1 MYMITS
7 ATSEKN
13 IGEVK
18 TPAPS
23 RAAGKTTPA
32 ANATATVMGVQ
43 KAQISEL
50 LSSLSL
56 AQGKLPESLS
66 AKQNTLIRYLS
77 ALDGGHAAE
86 LGKNTNPT
94 AKQVGSLVSRLIGKF
109 PDLNRQISD
118 TLSRQGLSGKSGDAL
133 SAEISQN
140 LANLPKIIQEGAPA
154 GRALVEF
161 FAQSAI
167 ARLDPKKLN
176 QTLVKQM
183 NNSGL
188 STVADTTPR
197 QQREIAKVLDSTV
210 AFIYRNQNR
219 PAGTSVSATASG
231 TAERSSA
238 GGDFTDP
245 TYRNPV
251 QNRQTSTPQLSAG
264 EQSALM
270 DKVRNLLSGA
280 AQTAISARLIEAP
293 GQGAAGEDADVSE
306 ESLNKAEQMLRQFVK
321 EHPGSSD
328 RQPSDL
334 SDALKQA
341 AASRTGTT
349 TLVDLASGKKTEQ
362 TAVDTGATRKTSGQT
377 QETPGEQQTRITQE
391 IARNFS
397 IIHKSFNLDTIEKAV
412 AAIRDLQKQQT
423 LKAENQTV
431 TEQSAD
437 ETANPDDLKTVGKM
451 MKSMLSSNNQ
461 ETAKPSAESQQTVAA
476 KTAVDPQNVP
486 AKTAETES
494 PQAAAK
500 TTVDLQNA
508 AAKTAAAETT
518 TAAAKTTVDSQNAP
532 AKTVAAETQQ
542 AAAKTTVNSQNAPAK
557 TVATETQQAAA
568 KTTVDPQNAPAKTVA
583 AETTTAAAK
592 TTVDPQNAPAK
603 TAAAETTTA
612 AAKTT
617 VDPQNAPAKTAAA
630 ETQQAAAKT
639 TVDPQNATAKTAAAE
654 TTTAAAKT
662 TVDPQNAPAKTVAA
676 ETTTAAA
683 KTAVDS
689 QNALAKTA
697 AAETPAS
704 VAKTT
709 VDSQNAA
716 EKTAAAETPQAAAK
730 TTVDSQNASAKTAAA
745 ETTTAAAK
753 TTVDPQNAPA
763 KTVAAETTT
772 ATAKTTVDPQN
783 APAKTVAP
791 ETQQAAAKTTVDPQ
805 NAVAKTTAAETPQ
818 AAAKTT
824 VDPQNATAKT
834 AATETTASAAKTTV
848 DSQNTAAKT
857 ASAVPQVKN
866 NADPQKAGI
875 REQAA
880 TEPKQTRS
888 TAEMI
893 YQQNKQ
899 SVTRTDETIRSKPEQ
914 PSAATARTTDS
925 RAETPTGAEVEKR
938 GLFRKIAGLFTR
950 SESAAAARPA
960 DSPQQRPAVQLE
972 TPVTAKPVETGTA
985 SPVKTQI
992 TATGLNQIMQDFAD
1006 PSIPDN
1012 MKRNARNIEQMF
1024 NASLADTPSLL
1035 QWLNYMDN
1043 PLSGNSSMSK
1053 GLRAWASMLV
1063 AVRLK
1068 QFGINVEEEL
1078 RSPRGKMLKLLQD
1091 GADVGDSEQWPQKML
1106 DNLTRHLDTLH
1117 NSAQQTR
1124 NEGNVWPFYL
1134 PLPTPKENRRE
1145 NCMLLKRSKSE
1156 EGQDHGLDLNFY
1168 FEIAPFGSI
1177 GIKVNYNSPDL
1188 KLRATAESYDGYSRL
1203 RETLHLLQ
1211 KRFSELGLNSSDF
1224 ECRRGS
1230 VKHPS
1235 DYTDQELQF
1244 MQDDEF
1250 DGWRV

>member
-210 AFIYRNQNR
+210 SFIYRNQNR

-293 GQGAAGEDADVSE
+293 GPGAAGEDADVSE

-508 AAKTAAAETT
+508 TAKTAAAETT
-518 TAAAKTTVDSQNAP
+518 ASAAKTTVDSQNAA
-532 AKTVAAETQQ
+532 AKTAAAET
-542 AAAKTTVNSQNAPAK
+542 
-557 TVATETQQAAA
+557 
-568 KTTVDPQNAPAKTVA
+568 PQ
-583 AETTTAAAK
+583 AAAK

-603 TAAAETTTA
+603 TAA
-612 AAKTT
+612 
-617 VDPQNAPAKTAAA
+617 
-630 ETQQAAAKT
+630 
-639 TVDPQNATAKTAAAE
+639 
-654 TTTAAAKT
+654 
-662 TVDPQNAPAKTVAA
+662 
-676 ETTTAAA
+676 
-683 KTAVDS
+683 
-689 QNALAKTA
+689 
-697 AAETPAS
+697 
-704 VAKTT
+704 
-709 VDSQNAA
+709 
-716 EKTAAAETPQAAAK
+716 
-730 TTVDSQNASAKTAAA
+730 
-745 ETTTAAAK
+745 
-753 TTVDPQNAPA
+753 
-763 KTVAAETTT
+763 
-772 ATAKTTVDPQN
+772 
-783 APAKTVAP
+783 
-791 ETQQAAAKTTVDPQ
+791 
-805 NAVAKTTAAETPQ
+805 
-818 AAAKTT
+818 
-824 VDPQNATAKT
+824 
-834 AATETTASAAKTTV
+834 TETTASAAKNTV

-914 PSAATARTTDS
+914 PSAATARTADA

-960 DSPQQRPAVQLE
+960 DSPQQRPAVQIE
-972 TPVTAKPVETGTA
+972 TPVTAKPVETGTT

-1024 NASLADTPSLL
+1024 SASLADTPSLL
-1035 QWLNYMDN
+1035 QWLNYIDN

>member
-7 ATSEKN
+7 ATSDKN

-293 GQGAAGEDADVSE
+293 VQGAAGEDADVSE

-508 AAKTAAAETT
+508 
-518 TAAAKTTVDSQNAP
+518 
-532 AKTVAAETQQ
+532 
-542 AAAKTTVNSQNAPAK
+542 
-557 TVATETQQAAA
+557 
-568 KTTVDPQNAPAKTVA
+568 
-583 AETTTAAAK
+583 
-592 TTVDPQNAPAK
+592 PAK

-617 VDPQNAPAKTAAA
+617 VDPQNAPAKTTAA
-630 ETQQAAAKT
+630 ETPQATAKT
-639 TVDPQNATAKTAAAE
+639 TVDSQNVAAKTTAAE

-662 TVDPQNAPAKTVAA
+662 TVDPQNAPAKT
-676 ETTTAAA
+676 
-683 KTAVDS
+683 
-689 QNALAKTA
+689 
-697 AAETPAS
+697 
-704 VAKTT
+704 
-709 VDSQNAA
+709 
-716 EKTAAAETPQAAAK
+716 
-730 TTVDSQNASAKTAAA
+730 
-745 ETTTAAAK
+745 
-753 TTVDPQNAPA
+753 
-763 KTVAAETTT
+763 
-772 ATAKTTVDPQN
+772 
-783 APAKTVAP
+783 
-791 ETQQAAAKTTVDPQ
+791 
-805 NAVAKTTAAETPQ
+805 
-818 AAAKTT
+818 
-824 VDPQNATAKT
+824 
-834 AATETTASAAKTTV
+834 AATETTASTAKNTV

-914 PSAATARTTDS
+914 PSAATARTADA

-960 DSPQQRPAVQLE
+960 DSPQQRPAVQIE
-972 TPVTAKPVETGTA
+972 TPVTAKPVETGTV

-992 TATGLNQIMQDFAD
+992 TDTGLNQIMQDFAD

>member
-23 RAAGKTTPA
+23 RAAGKTTSA

-293 GQGAAGEDADVSE
+293 GPGAAGEDADVSE

-508 AAKTAAAETT
+508 T
-518 TAAAKTTVDSQNAP
+518 
-532 AKTVAAETQQ
+532 
-542 AAAKTTVNSQNAPAK
+542 
-557 TVATETQQAAA
+557 
-568 KTTVDPQNAPAKTVA
+568 
-583 AETTTAAAK
+583 
-592 TTVDPQNAPAK
+592 AK

-617 VDPQNAPAKTAAA
+617 VDPQNAP
-630 ETQQAAAKT
+630 
-639 TVDPQNATAKTAAAE
+639 AKTAAAE

-709 VDSQNAA
+709 VDSQNA
-716 EKTAAAETPQAAAK
+716 
-730 TTVDSQNASAKTAAA
+730 S
-745 ETTTAAAK
+745 
-753 TTVDPQNAPA
+753 A

-772 ATAKTTVDPQN
+772 A
-783 APAKTVAP
+783 
-791 ETQQAAAKTTVDPQ
+791 
-805 NAVAKTTAAETPQ
+805 VAKT
-818 AAAKTT
+818 
-824 VDPQNATAKT
+824 
-834 AATETTASAAKTTV
+834 
-848 DSQNTAAKT
+848 QNTAAKT

-914 PSAATARTTDS
+914 PSAATARTADA

-960 DSPQQRPAVQLE
+960 DSPQQRPAVQIE

>member
-210 AFIYRNQNR
+210 SFIYRNQNR

-293 GQGAAGEDADVSE
+293 GPGAAGEDADVSE

-518 TAAAKTTVDSQNAP
+518 TAAAKTTVDPQNAP
-532 AKTVAAETQQ
+532 AKTVAA
-542 AAAKTTVNSQNAPAK
+542 
-557 TVATETQQAAA
+557 ETQQAAA

-583 AETTTAAAK
+583 T
-592 TTVDPQNAPAK
+592 
-603 TAAAETTTA
+603 
-612 AAKTT
+612 
-617 VDPQNAPAKTAAA
+617 
-630 ETQQAAAKT
+630 
-639 TVDPQNATAKTAAAE
+639 
-654 TTTAAAKT
+654 
-662 TVDPQNAPAKTVAA
+662 
-676 ETTTAAA
+676 
-683 KTAVDS
+683 
-689 QNALAKTA
+689 
-697 AAETPAS
+697 ETP
-704 VAKTT
+704 
-709 VDSQNAA
+709 
-716 EKTAAAETPQAAAK
+716 
-730 TTVDSQNASAKTAAA
+730 
-745 ETTTAAAK
+745 
-753 TTVDPQNAPA
+753 
-763 KTVAAETTT
+763 
-772 ATAKTTVDPQN
+772 
-783 APAKTVAP
+783 
-791 ETQQAAAKTTVDPQ
+791 QAAAKTTVDPQ

-834 AATETTASAAKTTV
+834 AATETTASAAKNTV

-914 PSAATARTTDS
+914 PSAATARTADA

-960 DSPQQRPAVQLE
+960 DSPQQRPAVQIE

>member
-1 MYMITS
+1 MITS

-66 AKQNTLIRYLS
+66 AKQNTLLRYLS

-118 TLSRQGLSGKSGDAL
+118 TLSRLGLSGKSGDAL

-293 GQGAAGEDADVSE
+293 GPGAAGEDADVSE

-476 KTAVDPQNVP
+476 KTAVAPQNVP

-500 TTVDLQNA
+500 TTVD
-508 AAKTAAAETT
+508 
-518 TAAAKTTVDSQNAP
+518 
-532 AKTVAAETQQ
+532 
-542 AAAKTTVNSQNAPAK
+542 
-557 TVATETQQAAA
+557 
-568 KTTVDPQNAPAKTVA
+568 PQNAPAKTV
-583 AETTTAAAK
+583 
-592 TTVDPQNAPAK
+592 
-603 TAAAETTTA
+603 
-612 AAKTT
+612 
-617 VDPQNAPAKTAAA
+617 
-630 ETQQAAAKT
+630 
-639 TVDPQNATAKTAAAE
+639 AAE

-709 VDSQNAA
+709 VDSQNA
-716 EKTAAAETPQAAAK
+716 
-730 TTVDSQNASAKTAAA
+730 SAKTAAA
-745 ETTTAAAK
+745 ETPASVAKTTVDPQNAPAKTVATETQQAAAK

-763 KTVAAETTT
+763 KTVAAETQQ
-772 ATAKTTVDPQN
+772 AAAKTTVDPQN
-783 APAKTVAP
+783 APAKTV
-791 ETQQAAAKTTVDPQ
+791 
-805 NAVAKTTAAETPQ
+805 AAETPQ

-834 AATETTASAAKTTV
+834 VATETTASAAKNTV

-866 NADPQKAGI
+866 NDDPQKAGI

-914 PSAATARTTDS
+914 PSAATARTADA

-960 DSPQQRPAVQLE
+960 NSQQQRPAVQLE

-1024 NASLADTPSLL
+1024 SASLADTPSLL
-1035 QWLNYMDN
+1035 QWLNYIDN

-1156 EGQDHGLDLNFY
+1156 DGQDHGLDLNFY

>member
-1 MYMITS
+1 MITS

-293 GQGAAGEDADVSE
+293 GPGAAGEDADVSE

-476 KTAVDPQNVP
+476 KTAVDPQNATDKTAAAETPQAEAKTTVDSQNATVKTAAAETPQAAAKTTVVP
-486 AKTAETES
+486 QNATAKTAAAET

-500 TTVDLQNA
+500 TTVDPQNAPAKTAAAETPQATAKTTVDSQNAHAKTVAPETQQAAAKTTVDSQNAATKTAAAGTPQAAAKTTVDPQNAPAKTVAPETTTA
-508 AAKTAAAETT
+508 AAKTAVDSQNALAKTAATETPQAAAKTTVDSQNVAAKTTAAETTTAAAKTTVDPQNAVAKTTAAETT

-532 AKTVAAETQQ
+532 AKTVA
-542 AAAKTTVNSQNAPAK
+542 
-557 TVATETQQAAA
+557 TETQQAAA
-568 KTTVDPQNAPAKTVA
+568 KTA
-583 AETTTAAAK
+583 
-592 TTVDPQNAPAK
+592 
-603 TAAAETTTA
+603 
-612 AAKTT
+612 
-617 VDPQNAPAKTAAA
+617 
-630 ETQQAAAKT
+630 
-639 TVDPQNATAKTAAAE
+639 
-654 TTTAAAKT
+654 
-662 TVDPQNAPAKTVAA
+662 
-676 ETTTAAA
+676 
-683 KTAVDS
+683 
-689 QNALAKTA
+689 
-697 AAETPAS
+697 
-704 VAKTT
+704 
-709 VDSQNAA
+709 
-716 EKTAAAETPQAAAK
+716 
-730 TTVDSQNASAKTAAA
+730 
-745 ETTTAAAK
+745 
-753 TTVDPQNAPA
+753 
-763 KTVAAETTT
+763 
-772 ATAKTTVDPQN
+772 
-783 APAKTVAP
+783 
-791 ETQQAAAKTTVDPQ
+791 
-805 NAVAKTTAAETPQ
+805 
-818 AAAKTT
+818 
-824 VDPQNATAKT
+824 
-834 AATETTASAAKTTV
+834 V

-875 REQAA
+875 REPVA

-914 PSAATARTTDS
+914 PSAATARTADA

-960 DSPQQRPAVQLE
+960 DSPQQRPAVQIE
-972 TPVTAKPVETGTA
+972 TPVTAKQVETGTA

>member
-293 GQGAAGEDADVSE
+293 GPGAAGEDADVSE

-431 TEQSAD
+431 TEQSTA

-461 ETAKPSAESQQTVAA
+461 EIAKPSAESQQTVAA

-518 TAAAKTTVDSQNAP
+518 TAAAKTTVD
-532 AKTVAAETQQ
+532 
-542 AAAKTTVNSQNAPAK
+542 
-557 TVATETQQAAA
+557 
-568 KTTVDPQNAPAKTVA
+568 
-583 AETTTAAAK
+583 
-592 TTVDPQNAPAK
+592 PQNAPAK

-630 ETQQAAAKT
+630 ETQ
-639 TVDPQNATAKTAAAE
+639 
-654 TTTAAAKT
+654 
-662 TVDPQNAPAKTVAA
+662 
-676 ETTTAAA
+676 
-683 KTAVDS
+683 
-689 QNALAKTA
+689 
-697 AAETPAS
+697 
-704 VAKTT
+704 
-709 VDSQNAA
+709 
-716 EKTAAAETPQAAAK
+716 
-730 TTVDSQNASAKTAAA
+730 
-745 ETTTAAAK
+745 
-753 TTVDPQNAPA
+753 
-763 KTVAAETTT
+763 
-772 ATAKTTVDPQN
+772 
-783 APAKTVAP
+783 
-791 ETQQAAAKTTVDPQ
+791 
-805 NAVAKTTAAETPQ
+805 Q

>member
-23 RAAGKTTPA
+23 RAAGKTTSA

-210 AFIYRNQNR
+210 SFIYRNQNR

-293 GQGAAGEDADVSE
+293 GPGAAGEDADVSE

-461 ETAKPSAESQQTVAA
+461 VTAKLSAESQQTVAA

-508 AAKTAAAETT
+508 
-518 TAAAKTTVDSQNAP
+518 
-532 AKTVAAETQQ
+532 
-542 AAAKTTVNSQNAPAK
+542 
-557 TVATETQQAAA
+557 
-568 KTTVDPQNAPAKTVA
+568 
-583 AETTTAAAK
+583 
-592 TTVDPQNAPAK
+592 
-603 TAAAETTTA
+603 
-612 AAKTT
+612 
-617 VDPQNAPAKTAAA
+617 
-630 ETQQAAAKT
+630 
-639 TVDPQNATAKTAAAE
+639 TAKTAAAE
-654 TTTAAAKT
+654 TTTAA
-662 TVDPQNAPAKTVAA
+662 
-676 ETTTAAA
+676 
-683 KTAVDS
+683 
-689 QNALAKTA
+689 
-697 AAETPAS
+697 
-704 VAKTT
+704 
-709 VDSQNAA
+709 
-716 EKTAAAETPQAAAK
+716 
-730 TTVDSQNASAKTAAA
+730 
-745 ETTTAAAK
+745 
-753 TTVDPQNAPA
+753 
-763 KTVAAETTT
+763 
-772 ATAKTTVDPQN
+772 AKTTVDPQN

-791 ETQQAAAKTTVDPQ
+791 ETQQAAAKTTVDP
-805 NAVAKTTAAETPQ
+805 
-818 AAAKTT
+818 
-824 VDPQNATAKT
+824 
-834 AATETTASAAKTTV
+834 
-848 DSQNTAAKT
+848 QNTAAKT

-914 PSAATARTTDS
+914 PSAATARTADA

>member
-210 AFIYRNQNR
+210 SFIYRNQNR

-293 GQGAAGEDADVSE
+293 GPGAAGEDADVSE

-508 AAKTAAAETT
+508 TAKTAAAETTTAAAKTTVDSQNAAAKTAAAETTTAAAKTAVDPQNVPAKTAAAETT

-532 AKTVAAETQQ
+532 AKTVAAET
-542 AAAKTTVNSQNAPAK
+542 TS
-557 TVATETQQAAA
+557 ATA
-568 KTTVDPQNAPAKTVA
+568 KTTVDSQSAPAKTAA

-617 VDPQNAPAKTAAA
+617 VDPQNAPAKT
-630 ETQQAAAKT
+630 
-639 TVDPQNATAKTAAAE
+639 
-654 TTTAAAKT
+654 
-662 TVDPQNAPAKTVAA
+662 
-676 ETTTAAA
+676 
-683 KTAVDS
+683 
-689 QNALAKTA
+689 
-697 AAETPAS
+697 
-704 VAKTT
+704 
-709 VDSQNAA
+709 
-716 EKTAAAETPQAAAK
+716 
-730 TTVDSQNASAKTAAA
+730 
-745 ETTTAAAK
+745 
-753 TTVDPQNAPA
+753 
-763 KTVAAETTT
+763 
-772 ATAKTTVDPQN
+772 
-783 APAKTVAP
+783 VAP
-791 ETQQAAAKTTVDPQ
+791 ETQQAAAKTTVDSQ
-805 NAVAKTTAAETPQ
+805 NAAAKTTAAETPQ

-914 PSAATARTTDS
+914 PSAATARTADA

>member
-293 GQGAAGEDADVSE
+293 GPGAAGEDADVSE

-476 KTAVDPQNVP
+476 KTAVAPQNVP

-500 TTVDLQNA
+500 TTVD
-508 AAKTAAAETT
+508 
-518 TAAAKTTVDSQNAP
+518 
-532 AKTVAAETQQ
+532 
-542 AAAKTTVNSQNAPAK
+542 
-557 TVATETQQAAA
+557 
-568 KTTVDPQNAPAKTVA
+568 PQNAPAKTAA

-617 VDPQNAPAKTAAA
+617 VDPQNAPAKTVAA

-639 TVDPQNATAKTAAAE
+639 TVDPQNATAKT
-654 TTTAAAKT
+654 
-662 TVDPQNAPAKTVAA
+662 V
-676 ETTTAAA
+676 
-683 KTAVDS
+683 
-689 QNALAKTA
+689 
-697 AAETPAS
+697 
-704 VAKTT
+704 
-709 VDSQNAA
+709 
-716 EKTAAAETPQAAAK
+716 
-730 TTVDSQNASAKTAAA
+730 
-745 ETTTAAAK
+745 
-753 TTVDPQNAPA
+753 
-763 KTVAAETTT
+763 
-772 ATAKTTVDPQN
+772 
-783 APAKTVAP
+783 
-791 ETQQAAAKTTVDPQ
+791 
-805 NAVAKTTAAETPQ
+805 
-818 AAAKTT
+818 
-824 VDPQNATAKT
+824 
-834 AATETTASAAKTTV
+834 ATETTASAAKNTV

-914 PSAATARTTDS
+914 PSAATARTADA

>member
-210 AFIYRNQNR
+210 SFIYRNQNR

-293 GQGAAGEDADVSE
+293 GPGAAGEDADVSE

-476 KTAVDPQNVP
+476 KTAVDPQNAT
-486 AKTAETES
+486 AKTA
-494 PQAAAK
+494 
-500 TTVDLQNA
+500 
-508 AAKTAAAETT
+508 
-518 TAAAKTTVDSQNAP
+518 
-532 AKTVAAETQQ
+532 AAETQQ
-542 AAAKTTVNSQNAPAK
+542 AAAKTTVDPQNAPAK
-557 TVATETQQAAA
+557 TAAAETPQAAA

-603 TAAAETTTA
+603 TVAAETTTAAAKTTVDSQNALAKTAATETPQAAAKTTVDPQNVAAKTTAAENPQA

-617 VDPQNAPAKTAAA
+617 VDPQNAPAKTAA
-630 ETQQAAAKT
+630 
-639 TVDPQNATAKTAAAE
+639 
-654 TTTAAAKT
+654 
-662 TVDPQNAPAKTVAA
+662 
-676 ETTTAAA
+676 
-683 KTAVDS
+683 
-689 QNALAKTA
+689 
-697 AAETPAS
+697 
-704 VAKTT
+704 
-709 VDSQNAA
+709 
-716 EKTAAAETPQAAAK
+716 
-730 TTVDSQNASAKTAAA
+730 
-745 ETTTAAAK
+745 
-753 TTVDPQNAPA
+753 
-763 KTVAAETTT
+763 
-772 ATAKTTVDPQN
+772 
-783 APAKTVAP
+783 
-791 ETQQAAAKTTVDPQ
+791 
-805 NAVAKTTAAETPQ
+805 
-818 AAAKTT
+818 
-824 VDPQNATAKT
+824 
-834 AATETTASAAKTTV
+834 TETTASAAKNTV

-914 PSAATARTTDS
+914 PSAATARTADA

-960 DSPQQRPAVQLE
+960 DSPQQRPAVQIE
-972 TPVTAKPVETGTA
+972 TPVTAKPVETGTV

-992 TATGLNQIMQDFAD
+992 TDTGLNQIMQDFAD

>member
-1 MYMITS
+1 MITS

-210 AFIYRNQNR
+210 SFIYRNQNR

-293 GQGAAGEDADVSE
+293 GPGAAGEDADVSE

-508 AAKTAAAETT
+508 
-518 TAAAKTTVDSQNAP
+518 
-532 AKTVAAETQQ
+532 
-542 AAAKTTVNSQNAPAK
+542 
-557 TVATETQQAAA
+557 
-568 KTTVDPQNAPAKTVA
+568 
-583 AETTTAAAK
+583 
-592 TTVDPQNAPAK
+592 
-603 TAAAETTTA
+603 
-612 AAKTT
+612 
-617 VDPQNAPAKTAAA
+617 
-630 ETQQAAAKT
+630 
-639 TVDPQNATAKTAAAE
+639 TAKTAAAE
-654 TTTAAAKT
+654 TTTAA
-662 TVDPQNAPAKTVAA
+662 
-676 ETTTAAA
+676 
-683 KTAVDS
+683 
-689 QNALAKTA
+689 
-697 AAETPAS
+697 
-704 VAKTT
+704 
-709 VDSQNAA
+709 
-716 EKTAAAETPQAAAK
+716 
-730 TTVDSQNASAKTAAA
+730 
-745 ETTTAAAK
+745 
-753 TTVDPQNAPA
+753 
-763 KTVAAETTT
+763 
-772 ATAKTTVDPQN
+772 AKTTVDPQN

-805 NAVAKTTAAETPQ
+805 NAPAKTTAAETPQ
-818 AAAKTT
+818 AVAKTTVDPQNAPAKTVAAETQQVAAKTT

-834 AATETTASAAKTTV
+834 AATETTASAAKNTV

-914 PSAATARTTDS
+914 PSAATARTADA

>member
-210 AFIYRNQNR
+210 SFIYRNQNR

-293 GQGAAGEDADVSE
+293 GPGAAGEDADVSE

-461 ETAKPSAESQQTVAA
+461 ETAKPSAESQQTVAT

-486 AKTAETES
+486 AKTAETETPQAAAKPAVDS
-494 PQAAAK
+494 QNTAAKTAAAETPQAAAK
-500 TTVDLQNA
+500 TTVDSQSAPAKTAAAETTTAAAKTTVDSQNA
-508 AAKTAAAETT
+508 AAKTAAAETTTAAAKTAVDPQNVPAKTAAAETT

-542 AAAKTTVNSQNAPAK
+542 AAAKTTV
-557 TVATETQQAAA
+557 
-568 KTTVDPQNAPAKTVA
+568 DPQNAPAKTVA
-583 AETTTAAAK
+583 AET
-592 TTVDPQNAPAK
+592 PQA
-603 TAAAETTTA
+603 
-612 AAKTT
+612 
-617 VDPQNAPAKTAAA
+617 
-630 ETQQAAAKT
+630 
-639 TVDPQNATAKTAAAE
+639 
-654 TTTAAAKT
+654 
-662 TVDPQNAPAKTVAA
+662 
-676 ETTTAAA
+676 
-683 KTAVDS
+683 
-689 QNALAKTA
+689 
-697 AAETPAS
+697 

-709 VDSQNAA
+709 V
-716 EKTAAAETPQAAAK
+716 
-730 TTVDSQNASAKTAAA
+730 V
-745 ETTTAAAK
+745 
-753 TTVDPQNAPA
+753 PQNAP
-763 KTVAAETTT
+763 
-772 ATAKTTVDPQN
+772 
-783 APAKTVAP
+783 
-791 ETQQAAAKTTVDPQ
+791 
-805 NAVAKTTAAETPQ
+805 AKTTAAETPQ

-824 VDPQNATAKT
+824 VDP
-834 AATETTASAAKTTV
+834 
-848 DSQNTAAKT
+848 QNTAAKT

-866 NADPQKAGI
+866 NADPQKAGV

-914 PSAATARTTDS
+914 PSAATARTADA

-1024 NASLADTPSLL
+1024 SASLADTPSLL
-1035 QWLNYMDN
+1035 QWLNYIDN

>member
-293 GQGAAGEDADVSE
+293 GPGAAGEDADVSE

-377 QETPGEQQTRITQE
+377 QETPGKQQTRITQE

-500 TTVDLQNA
+500 TTVDPQNSP
-508 AAKTAAAETT
+508 AKTAAAETPVS
-518 TAAAKTTVDSQNAP
+518 AAKP
-532 AKTVAAETQQ
+532 A
-542 AAAKTTVNSQNAPAK
+542 
-557 TVATETQQAAA
+557 
-568 KTTVDPQNAPAKTVA
+568 VDPQNS
-583 AETTTAAAK
+583 
-592 TTVDPQNAPAK
+592 PAK

-612 AAKTT
+612 A
-617 VDPQNAPAKTAAA
+617 
-630 ETQQAAAKT
+630 
-639 TVDPQNATAKTAAAE
+639 
-654 TTTAAAKT
+654 
-662 TVDPQNAPAKTVAA
+662 
-676 ETTTAAA
+676 
-683 KTAVDS
+683 
-689 QNALAKTA
+689 
-697 AAETPAS
+697 
-704 VAKTT
+704 
-709 VDSQNAA
+709 
-716 EKTAAAETPQAAAK
+716 
-730 TTVDSQNASAKTAAA
+730 
-745 ETTTAAAK
+745 
-753 TTVDPQNAPA
+753 
-763 KTVAAETTT
+763 
-772 ATAKTTVDPQN
+772 AKTTVDPQN

-791 ETQQAAAKTTVDPQ
+791 ETQQAAAKTTVDSQ
-805 NAVAKTTAAETPQ
+805 NAAAKTTAAETPQ

-824 VDPQNATAKT
+824 VDPQNAPAKT
-834 AATETTASAAKTTV
+834 AATETTASTAKNTV

-914 PSAATARTTDS
+914 PSAATARTADA

-960 DSPQQRPAVQLE
+960 DSPQQRPAVQIE
-972 TPVTAKPVETGTA
+972 TPVTAKPVETGTV

-992 TATGLNQIMQDFAD
+992 TDTGLNQIMQDFAD

>member
-210 AFIYRNQNR
+210 SFIYRNQNR

-293 GQGAAGEDADVSE
+293 GPGAAGEDADVSE

-461 ETAKPSAESQQTVAA
+461 VTAKLSAESQQTVAA

-508 AAKTAAAETT
+508 TAKTAAAETTTAAAKTTVDSQNAAAKTAAAETT

-532 AKTVAAETQQ
+532 AKTVAAET
-542 AAAKTTVNSQNAPAK
+542 TS
-557 TVATETQQAAA
+557 ATA
-568 KTTVDPQNAPAKTVA
+568 KTTVDSQSAPAKTAA

-617 VDPQNAPAKTAAA
+617 VDPQNA
-630 ETQQAAAKT
+630 
-639 TVDPQNATAKTAAAE
+639 TAKTAAAE
-654 TTTAAAKT
+654 TTPAATKTTVDSQSAPAKTVAAETLQAAAKT
-662 TVDPQNAPAKTVAA
+662 TVDSQNAPAKTVAA

-683 KTAVDS
+683 KTTVDS

-697 AAETPAS
+697 ATETPAS
-704 VAKTT
+704 VAKTTIDSQNATAKTVAAETQQAVAKTT
-709 VDSQNAA
+709 VDSQNA
-716 EKTAAAETPQAAAK
+716 T
-730 TTVDSQNASAKTAAA
+730 AKTAAA
-745 ETTTAAAK
+745 
-753 TTVDPQNAPA
+753 
-763 KTVAAETTT
+763 
-772 ATAKTTVDPQN
+772 
-783 APAKTVAP
+783 
-791 ETQQAAAKTTVDPQ
+791 
-805 NAVAKTTAAETPQ
+805 
-818 AAAKTT
+818 
-824 VDPQNATAKT
+824 
-834 AATETTASAAKTTV
+834 ETTASAAKTTV

-914 PSAATARTTDS
+914 PSAATARTADA

>member
-293 GQGAAGEDADVSE
+293 GPGAAGEDADVSE

-461 ETAKPSAESQQTVAA
+461 ETAKPSAVSQQTVAA

-508 AAKTAAAETT
+508 AAKTA
-518 TAAAKTTVDSQNAP
+518 
-532 AKTVAAETQQ
+532 
-542 AAAKTTVNSQNAPAK
+542 
-557 TVATETQQAAA
+557 
-568 KTTVDPQNAPAKTVA
+568 A

-654 TTTAAAKT
+654 T
-662 TVDPQNAPAKTVAA
+662 
-676 ETTTAAA
+676 
-683 KTAVDS
+683 
-689 QNALAKTA
+689 
-697 AAETPAS
+697 PAS

-709 VDSQNAA
+709 VDSQNA
-716 EKTAAAETPQAAAK
+716 
-730 TTVDSQNASAKTAAA
+730 S
-745 ETTTAAAK
+745 
-753 TTVDPQNAPA
+753 A

-783 APAKTVAP
+783 APANTVAP
-791 ETQQAAAKTTVDPQ
+791 ETQQAAAKTTVDYQNAAAKTTAAETQQAAAKTTVDPQ

-914 PSAATARTTDS
+914 PSAATARTADA

>member
-32 ANATATVMGVQ
+32 ANATATATVMGVQ

-210 AFIYRNQNR
+210 SFIYRNQNR

-293 GQGAAGEDADVSE
+293 GPGAAGEDADVSE

-518 TAAAKTTVDSQNAP
+518 TAAAKTTVD
-532 AKTVAAETQQ
+532 
-542 AAAKTTVNSQNAPAK
+542 
-557 TVATETQQAAA
+557 
-568 KTTVDPQNAPAKTVA
+568 
-583 AETTTAAAK
+583 
-592 TTVDPQNAPAK
+592 PQNAPAK

-617 VDPQNAPAKTAAA
+617 VDPQNAPAKTVAP
-630 ETQQAAAKT
+630 ETQQA
-639 TVDPQNATAKTAAAE
+639 V
-654 TTTAAAKT
+654 
-662 TVDPQNAPAKTVAA
+662 
-676 ETTTAAA
+676 A

-709 VDSQNAA
+709 VDPQN
-716 EKTAAAETPQAAAK
+716 AAAK
-730 TTVDSQNASAKTAAA
+730 TTAA
-745 ETTTAAAK
+745 ENPQAAAK

-763 KTVAAETTT
+763 KT
-772 ATAKTTVDPQN
+772 
-783 APAKTVAP
+783 
-791 ETQQAAAKTTVDPQ
+791 
-805 NAVAKTTAAETPQ
+805 
-818 AAAKTT
+818 
-824 VDPQNATAKT
+824 
-834 AATETTASAAKTTV
+834 AATETTASAAKNTV

-914 PSAATARTTDS
+914 PSAATARTADA

>member
-293 GQGAAGEDADVSE
+293 GPGAAGEDADVSE

-461 ETAKPSAESQQTVAA
+461 ETAKLSAESQQTVAA

-494 PQAAAK
+494 PQ
-500 TTVDLQNA
+500 
-508 AAKTAAAETT
+508 
-518 TAAAKTTVDSQNAP
+518 
-532 AKTVAAETQQ
+532 
-542 AAAKTTVNSQNAPAK
+542 
-557 TVATETQQAAA
+557 
-568 KTTVDPQNAPAKTVA
+568 
-583 AETTTAAAK
+583 AAAK

-617 VDPQNAPAKTAAA
+617 VDPQNAPAKT
-630 ETQQAAAKT
+630 
-639 TVDPQNATAKTAAAE
+639 
-654 TTTAAAKT
+654 
-662 TVDPQNAPAKTVAA
+662 
-676 ETTTAAA
+676 
-683 KTAVDS
+683 
-689 QNALAKTA
+689 
-697 AAETPAS
+697 
-704 VAKTT
+704 
-709 VDSQNAA
+709 
-716 EKTAAAETPQAAAK
+716 
-730 TTVDSQNASAKTAAA
+730 
-745 ETTTAAAK
+745 
-753 TTVDPQNAPA
+753 
-763 KTVAAETTT
+763 
-772 ATAKTTVDPQN
+772 
-783 APAKTVAP
+783 
-791 ETQQAAAKTTVDPQ
+791 
-805 NAVAKTTAAETPQ
+805 TAAETPQ

-824 VDPQNATAKT
+824 VDPQNAAAKT
-834 AATETTASAAKTTV
+834 TAAETTASAAKNTV

-914 PSAATARTTDS
+914 PSAATARTADA

-960 DSPQQRPAVQLE
+960 DSPQQRPAVQIE
-972 TPVTAKPVETGTA
+972 TPVTAKPVETGTV

-992 TATGLNQIMQDFAD
+992 TDTGLNQIMQDFAD

-1035 QWLNYMDN
+1035 QWLNYIDN

>member
-377 QETPGEQQTRITQE
+377 QETPGEQQTKITQE

-431 TEQSAD
+431 TEQSTA

-508 AAKTAAAETT
+508 AAKTAAAET
-518 TAAAKTTVDSQNAP
+518 
-532 AKTVAAETQQ
+532 
-542 AAAKTTVNSQNAPAK
+542 
-557 TVATETQQAAA
+557 
-568 KTTVDPQNAPAKTVA
+568 
-583 AETTTAAAK
+583 
-592 TTVDPQNAPAK
+592 
-603 TAAAETTTA
+603 
-612 AAKTT
+612 
-617 VDPQNAPAKTAAA
+617 
-630 ETQQAAAKT
+630 
-639 TVDPQNATAKTAAAE
+639 
-654 TTTAAAKT
+654 
-662 TVDPQNAPAKTVAA
+662 
-676 ETTTAAA
+676 
-683 KTAVDS
+683 
-689 QNALAKTA
+689 
-697 AAETPAS
+697 
-704 VAKTT
+704 
-709 VDSQNAA
+709 
-716 EKTAAAETPQAAAK
+716 PQAAAK
-730 TTVDSQNASAKTAAA
+730 
-745 ETTTAAAK
+745 
-753 TTVDPQNAPA
+753 PA
-763 KTVAAETTT
+763 
-772 ATAKTTVDPQN
+772 
-783 APAKTVAP
+783 
-791 ETQQAAAKTTVDPQ
+791 
-805 NAVAKTTAAETPQ
+805 
-818 AAAKTT
+818 

>member
-293 GQGAAGEDADVSE
+293 GPGAAGEDADVSE

-500 TTVDLQNA
+500 TTVD
-508 AAKTAAAETT
+508 
-518 TAAAKTTVDSQNAP
+518 
-532 AKTVAAETQQ
+532 
-542 AAAKTTVNSQNAPAK
+542 
-557 TVATETQQAAA
+557 
-568 KTTVDPQNAPAKTVA
+568 PQNAPAKTVA
-583 AETTTAAAK
+583 PETQQAAAK

-617 VDPQNAPAKTAAA
+617 VDPQNA
-630 ETQQAAAKT
+630 
-639 TVDPQNATAKTAAAE
+639 TAKT
-654 TTTAAAKT
+654 
-662 TVDPQNAPAKTVAA
+662 V
-676 ETTTAAA
+676 
-683 KTAVDS
+683 
-689 QNALAKTA
+689 
-697 AAETPAS
+697 
-704 VAKTT
+704 
-709 VDSQNAA
+709 
-716 EKTAAAETPQAAAK
+716 
-730 TTVDSQNASAKTAAA
+730 
-745 ETTTAAAK
+745 
-753 TTVDPQNAPA
+753 
-763 KTVAAETTT
+763 
-772 ATAKTTVDPQN
+772 
-783 APAKTVAP
+783 
-791 ETQQAAAKTTVDPQ
+791 
-805 NAVAKTTAAETPQ
+805 
-818 AAAKTT
+818 
-824 VDPQNATAKT
+824 
-834 AATETTASAAKTTV
+834 ATETTASAAKNTV

-914 PSAATARTTDS
+914 PSAATARTADA

-960 DSPQQRPAVQLE
+960 DSPQQRPAVQIE

>member
-210 AFIYRNQNR
+210 SFIYRNQNR

-293 GQGAAGEDADVSE
+293 GPGAAGEDADVSE

-461 ETAKPSAESQQTVAA
+461 VTAKLSAESQQTVAA

-508 AAKTAAAETT
+508 TAKTAAAETTTAAAKTTVDSQNAAAKTAAAETTTAAAKTAVDPQNVPAKTAAAETT

-532 AKTVAAETQQ
+532 AKTVAAET
-542 AAAKTTVNSQNAPAK
+542 TS
-557 TVATETQQAAA
+557 ATA
-568 KTTVDPQNAPAKTVA
+568 KTTVDSQSAP
-583 AETTTAAAK
+583 
-592 TTVDPQNAPAK
+592 
-603 TAAAETTTA
+603 
-612 AAKTT
+612 
-617 VDPQNAPAKTAAA
+617 
-630 ETQQAAAKT
+630 
-639 TVDPQNATAKTAAAE
+639 AKTAAAE

-709 VDSQNAA
+709 VDSQNASA
-716 EKTAAAETPQAAAK
+716 KTAAAETPQATAKTTVDPQNAPAKTVATETPQAAAK
-730 TTVDSQNASAKTAAA
+730 TTVDPQNASAKTAAA

-753 TTVDPQNAPA
+753 TTVDPQNATA
-763 KTVAAETTT
+763 KTV
-772 ATAKTTVDPQN
+772 
-783 APAKTVAP
+783 
-791 ETQQAAAKTTVDPQ
+791 
-805 NAVAKTTAAETPQ
+805 
-818 AAAKTT
+818 
-824 VDPQNATAKT
+824 
-834 AATETTASAAKTTV
+834 ATETTASAAKNTV

-914 PSAATARTTDS
+914 PSAATARTADA

-960 DSPQQRPAVQLE
+960 DSPQQRPAVQIE

>member
-293 GQGAAGEDADVSE
+293 GPGAAGEDADVSE

-461 ETAKPSAESQQTVAA
+461 ETAKLSAESQQTVAA

-500 TTVDLQNA
+500 TTVDPQNAAAKTTAAETQHAAAKTTVDLQNATAKTAAAETTASAAKTTVDSQNA
-508 AAKTAAAETT
+508 AAKTAAAET
-518 TAAAKTTVDSQNAP
+518 
-532 AKTVAAETQQ
+532 
-542 AAAKTTVNSQNAPAK
+542 
-557 TVATETQQAAA
+557 
-568 KTTVDPQNAPAKTVA
+568 PQ
-583 AETTTAAAK
+583 AAAK

-603 TAAAETTTA
+603 TAA
-612 AAKTT
+612 
-617 VDPQNAPAKTAAA
+617 
-630 ETQQAAAKT
+630 
-639 TVDPQNATAKTAAAE
+639 
-654 TTTAAAKT
+654 
-662 TVDPQNAPAKTVAA
+662 
-676 ETTTAAA
+676 
-683 KTAVDS
+683 
-689 QNALAKTA
+689 
-697 AAETPAS
+697 
-704 VAKTT
+704 
-709 VDSQNAA
+709 
-716 EKTAAAETPQAAAK
+716 
-730 TTVDSQNASAKTAAA
+730 
-745 ETTTAAAK
+745 
-753 TTVDPQNAPA
+753 
-763 KTVAAETTT
+763 
-772 ATAKTTVDPQN
+772 
-783 APAKTVAP
+783 
-791 ETQQAAAKTTVDPQ
+791 
-805 NAVAKTTAAETPQ
+805 
-818 AAAKTT
+818 
-824 VDPQNATAKT
+824 
-834 AATETTASAAKTTV
+834 TETTASAAKNTV

-914 PSAATARTTDS
+914 PSAATARTADA

-972 TPVTAKPVETGTA
+972 TPVTAKPVETGTV

-992 TATGLNQIMQDFAD
+992 TDTGLNQIMQDFAD

>member
-23 RAAGKTTPA
+23 RAAGKTTSA

-210 AFIYRNQNR
+210 SFIYRNQNR

-293 GQGAAGEDADVSE
+293 GPGAAGEDADVSE

-500 TTVDLQNA
+500 TTVD
-508 AAKTAAAETT
+508 
-518 TAAAKTTVDSQNAP
+518 
-532 AKTVAAETQQ
+532 
-542 AAAKTTVNSQNAPAK
+542 
-557 TVATETQQAAA
+557 
-568 KTTVDPQNAPAKTVA
+568 PQNAP
-583 AETTTAAAK
+583 
-592 TTVDPQNAPAK
+592 
-603 TAAAETTTA
+603 
-612 AAKTT
+612 
-617 VDPQNAPAKTAAA
+617 
-630 ETQQAAAKT
+630 
-639 TVDPQNATAKTAAAE
+639 
-654 TTTAAAKT
+654 
-662 TVDPQNAPAKTVAA
+662 
-676 ETTTAAA
+676 
-683 KTAVDS
+683 
-689 QNALAKTA
+689 
-697 AAETPAS
+697 
-704 VAKTT
+704 
-709 VDSQNAA
+709 
-716 EKTAAAETPQAAAK
+716 
-730 TTVDSQNASAKTAAA
+730 
-745 ETTTAAAK
+745 
-753 TTVDPQNAPA
+753 
-763 KTVAAETTT
+763 
-772 ATAKTTVDPQN
+772 
-783 APAKTVAP
+783 
-791 ETQQAAAKTTVDPQ
+791 
-805 NAVAKTTAAETPQ
+805 
-818 AAAKTT
+818 
-824 VDPQNATAKT
+824 AKT

-914 PSAATARTTDS
+914 PSAATARTADA

-960 DSPQQRPAVQLE
+960 DSPQQRPAVQIE

>member
-280 AQTAISARLIEAP
+280 AQTAISAKLIEAP

-508 AAKTAAAETT
+508 AAKTAAAET
-518 TAAAKTTVDSQNAP
+518 
-532 AKTVAAETQQ
+532 
-542 AAAKTTVNSQNAPAK
+542 
-557 TVATETQQAAA
+557 
-568 KTTVDPQNAPAKTVA
+568 
-583 AETTTAAAK
+583 
-592 TTVDPQNAPAK
+592 
-603 TAAAETTTA
+603 
-612 AAKTT
+612 
-617 VDPQNAPAKTAAA
+617 
-630 ETQQAAAKT
+630 
-639 TVDPQNATAKTAAAE
+639 
-654 TTTAAAKT
+654 
-662 TVDPQNAPAKTVAA
+662 
-676 ETTTAAA
+676 
-683 KTAVDS
+683 
-689 QNALAKTA
+689 
-697 AAETPAS
+697 
-704 VAKTT
+704 
-709 VDSQNAA
+709 
-716 EKTAAAETPQAAAK
+716 
-730 TTVDSQNASAKTAAA
+730 
-745 ETTTAAAK
+745 
-753 TTVDPQNAPA
+753 
-763 KTVAAETTT
+763 
-772 ATAKTTVDPQN
+772 
-783 APAKTVAP
+783 
-791 ETQQAAAKTTVDPQ
+791 
-805 NAVAKTTAAETPQ
+805 PQ

-914 PSAATARTTDS
+914 PSAATARTADA

>member
-1 MYMITS
+1 MITS

-23 RAAGKTTPA
+23 RAAGKTTSA

-210 AFIYRNQNR
+210 SFIYRNQNR

-293 GQGAAGEDADVSE
+293 GPGAAGEDADVSE

-500 TTVDLQNA
+500 TTVDLQNTTAKTA
-508 AAKTAAAETT
+508 AAETTTAAAKTTVDSQNAAAKTAAAETTTAAAKTAVDPQNVPAKTAAAETT

-532 AKTVAAETQQ
+532 AKTVAAET
-542 AAAKTTVNSQNAPAK
+542 TS
-557 TVATETQQAAA
+557 ATA
-568 KTTVDPQNAPAKTVA
+568 KTTVDSQSAPAKTAA

-617 VDPQNAPAKTAAA
+617 VDPQNAPAKTVAP

-639 TVDPQNATAKTAAAE
+639 I
-654 TTTAAAKT
+654 
-662 TVDPQNAPAKTVAA
+662 
-676 ETTTAAA
+676 
-683 KTAVDS
+683 VDS

-730 TTVDSQNASAKTAAA
+730 TTV
-745 ETTTAAAK
+745 
-753 TTVDPQNAPA
+753 VPQS
-763 KTVAAETTT
+763 
-772 ATAKTTVDPQN
+772 

-791 ETQQAAAKTTVDPQ
+791 ETQQAAAKTTVDSQ
-805 NAVAKTTAAETPQ
+805 NAAAKTTAAETPQ

-914 PSAATARTTDS
+914 PSAATARTADA

-960 DSPQQRPAVQLE
+960 NSQQQRTAVQLE

-1078 RSPRGKMLKLLQD
+1078 RSPQGKMLKLLQD

>member
-210 AFIYRNQNR
+210 SFIYRNQNR

-293 GQGAAGEDADVSE
+293 GPGAAGEDADVSE

-476 KTAVDPQNVP
+476 KTAVAPQNVP

-500 TTVDLQNA
+500 TTVDPQNA
-508 AAKTAAAETT
+508 PAKTAAAETT
-518 TAAAKTTVDSQNAP
+518 TAAAKTTV
-532 AKTVAAETQQ
+532 E
-542 AAAKTTVNSQNAPAK
+542 
-557 TVATETQQAAA
+557 
-568 KTTVDPQNAPAKTVA
+568 PQNAPAKTVA

-603 TAAAETTTA
+603 T
-612 AAKTT
+612 
-617 VDPQNAPAKTAAA
+617 VAA

-639 TVDPQNATAKTAAAE
+639 TVDPQNA
-654 TTTAAAKT
+654 
-662 TVDPQNAPAKTVAA
+662 PAKTVA
-676 ETTTAAA
+676 T
-683 KTAVDS
+683 
-689 QNALAKTA
+689 
-697 AAETPAS
+697 
-704 VAKTT
+704 
-709 VDSQNAA
+709 
-716 EKTAAAETPQAAAK
+716 ETPQAAAK
-730 TTVDSQNASAKTAAA
+730 TTVDPQNASAKTAAA

-753 TTVDPQNAPA
+753 TTVDPQNATA
-763 KTVAAETTT
+763 KTV
-772 ATAKTTVDPQN
+772 
-783 APAKTVAP
+783 
-791 ETQQAAAKTTVDPQ
+791 
-805 NAVAKTTAAETPQ
+805 
-818 AAAKTT
+818 
-824 VDPQNATAKT
+824 
-834 AATETTASAAKTTV
+834 ATETTASAAKNTV

-914 PSAATARTTDS
+914 PSAATARTADA

>member
-210 AFIYRNQNR
+210 SFIYRNQNR

-293 GQGAAGEDADVSE
+293 GPGAAGEDADVSE

-476 KTAVDPQNVP
+476 KTTVDPQNAP
-486 AKTAETES
+486 ARTAEPETPS
-494 PQAAAK
+494 AAAK
-500 TTVDLQNA
+500 TAVDSQNA
-508 AAKTAAAETT
+508 AAKTAAAETQQ
-518 TAAAKTTVDSQNAP
+518 AVAKTTVDSQNAP
-532 AKTVAAETQQ
+532 AKTVAT
-542 AAAKTTVNSQNAPAK
+542 
-557 TVATETQQAAA
+557 
-568 KTTVDPQNAPAKTVA
+568 
-583 AETTTAAAK
+583 
-592 TTVDPQNAPAK
+592 
-603 TAAAETTTA
+603 
-612 AAKTT
+612 
-617 VDPQNAPAKTAAA
+617 
-630 ETQQAAAKT
+630 
-639 TVDPQNATAKTAAAE
+639 
-654 TTTAAAKT
+654 
-662 TVDPQNAPAKTVAA
+662 
-676 ETTTAAA
+676 
-683 KTAVDS
+683 
-689 QNALAKTA
+689 
-697 AAETPAS
+697 
-704 VAKTT
+704 
-709 VDSQNAA
+709 
-716 EKTAAAETPQAAAK
+716 
-730 TTVDSQNASAKTAAA
+730 
-745 ETTTAAAK
+745 
-753 TTVDPQNAPA
+753 
-763 KTVAAETTT
+763 
-772 ATAKTTVDPQN
+772 
-783 APAKTVAP
+783 
-791 ETQQAAAKTTVDPQ
+791 
-805 NAVAKTTAAETPQ
+805 ETPQ

-834 AATETTASAAKTTV
+834 VATETTASAAKNTV

-875 REQAA
+875 REQSA

-914 PSAATARTTDS
+914 PSAATARTADA

-960 DSPQQRPAVQLE
+960 DSPQQRPAVQIE

>member
-7 ATSEKN
+7 ATSDKN

-210 AFIYRNQNR
+210 SFIYRNQNR

-293 GQGAAGEDADVSE
+293 GPGAAGEDADVSE

-476 KTAVDPQNVP
+476 KTAVAPQNVP

-494 PQAAAK
+494 PQ
-500 TTVDLQNA
+500 
-508 AAKTAAAETT
+508 
-518 TAAAKTTVDSQNAP
+518 
-532 AKTVAAETQQ
+532 
-542 AAAKTTVNSQNAPAK
+542 
-557 TVATETQQAAA
+557 
-568 KTTVDPQNAPAKTVA
+568 
-583 AETTTAAAK
+583 AAAK

-617 VDPQNAPAKTAAA
+617 VDPQNAPAKTVAAETTTAVAKTTVDSQNAAAKTTAA

-639 TVDPQNATAKTAAAE
+639 TVDPQNAT
-654 TTTAAAKT
+654 
-662 TVDPQNAPAKTVAA
+662 
-676 ETTTAAA
+676 
-683 KTAVDS
+683 
-689 QNALAKTA
+689 
-697 AAETPAS
+697 
-704 VAKTT
+704 
-709 VDSQNAA
+709 
-716 EKTAAAETPQAAAK
+716 
-730 TTVDSQNASAKTAAA
+730 
-745 ETTTAAAK
+745 
-753 TTVDPQNAPA
+753 
-763 KTVAAETTT
+763 
-772 ATAKTTVDPQN
+772 
-783 APAKTVAP
+783 
-791 ETQQAAAKTTVDPQ
+791 
-805 NAVAKTTAAETPQ
+805 AKTTAAETPQ

-914 PSAATARTTDS
+914 PSAATARTADA

-992 TATGLNQIMQDFAD
+992 TATGLNQIMQDLAD

-1024 NASLADTPSLL
+1024 SASLADTPSLL

>member
-293 GQGAAGEDADVSE
+293 GPGAAGEDADVSE

-377 QETPGEQQTRITQE
+377 QETPGKQQTRITQE

-476 KTAVDPQNVP
+476 KTTVDPQNAP
-486 AKTAETES
+486 ARTAEPETPS
-494 PQAAAK
+494 AAAK
-500 TTVDLQNA
+500 TAVDSQNA
-508 AAKTAAAETT
+508 AAKTAAAETQQAVAKT
-518 TAAAKTTVDSQNAP
+518 TVDSQNATAKTAAAETTPAATKTTVDSQSAPAKTVAAETLQAAAKTTVDSQNA
-532 AKTVAAETQQ
+532 
-542 AAAKTTVNSQNAPAK
+542 S
-557 TVATETQQAAA
+557 
-568 KTTVDPQNAPAKTVA
+568 
-583 AETTTAAAK
+583 
-592 TTVDPQNAPAK
+592 AK

-639 TVDPQNATAKTAAAE
+639 TVDPQNAAAKTTAAE
-654 TTTAAAKT
+654 NPQAAAKT
-662 TVDPQNAPAKTVAA
+662 TVDPQNAPAKT
-676 ETTTAAA
+676 
-683 KTAVDS
+683 
-689 QNALAKTA
+689 
-697 AAETPAS
+697 
-704 VAKTT
+704 
-709 VDSQNAA
+709 
-716 EKTAAAETPQAAAK
+716 
-730 TTVDSQNASAKTAAA
+730 
-745 ETTTAAAK
+745 
-753 TTVDPQNAPA
+753 
-763 KTVAAETTT
+763 
-772 ATAKTTVDPQN
+772 
-783 APAKTVAP
+783 
-791 ETQQAAAKTTVDPQ
+791 
-805 NAVAKTTAAETPQ
+805 
-818 AAAKTT
+818 
-824 VDPQNATAKT
+824 
-834 AATETTASAAKTTV
+834 AATETTASTAKNTV

-914 PSAATARTTDS
+914 PSAATARTADA

-960 DSPQQRPAVQLE
+960 DSPQQRPAVQIE
-972 TPVTAKPVETGTA
+972 TPVTAKPVETGTV

-992 TATGLNQIMQDFAD
+992 TDTGLNQIMQDFAD

>member
-1 MYMITS
+1 MITS

-293 GQGAAGEDADVSE
+293 GPGAAGEDADVSE

-518 TAAAKTTVDSQNAP
+518 TAAAKTTVD
-532 AKTVAAETQQ
+532 
-542 AAAKTTVNSQNAPAK
+542 
-557 TVATETQQAAA
+557 
-568 KTTVDPQNAPAKTVA
+568 
-583 AETTTAAAK
+583 
-592 TTVDPQNAPAK
+592 PQNAPAK

-617 VDPQNAPAKTAAA
+617 VDPQNAPAKTVAP
-630 ETQQAAAKT
+630 ETQQA
-639 TVDPQNATAKTAAAE
+639 V
-654 TTTAAAKT
+654 
-662 TVDPQNAPAKTVAA
+662 
-676 ETTTAAA
+676 A

-704 VAKTT
+704 V
-709 VDSQNAA
+709 
-716 EKTAAAETPQAAAK
+716 AK

-753 TTVDPQNAPA
+753 TTVDPQNAP
-763 KTVAAETTT
+763 
-772 ATAKTTVDPQN
+772 
-783 APAKTVAP
+783 
-791 ETQQAAAKTTVDPQ
+791 
-805 NAVAKTTAAETPQ
+805 
-818 AAAKTT
+818 
-824 VDPQNATAKT
+824 AKT

>member
-210 AFIYRNQNR
+210 SFIYRNQNR

-293 GQGAAGEDADVSE
+293 GPGAAGEDADVSE

-362 TAVDTGATRKTSGQT
+362 TAVDTDATRKTSGQT

-500 TTVDLQNA
+500 TTVD
-508 AAKTAAAETT
+508 
-518 TAAAKTTVDSQNAP
+518 SQNAP
-532 AKTVAAETQQ
+532 AKTVAAET
-542 AAAKTTVNSQNAPAK
+542 TS
-557 TVATETQQAAA
+557 ATA
-568 KTTVDPQNAPAKTVA
+568 KTTVDSQS
-583 AETTTAAAK
+583 
-592 TTVDPQNAPAK
+592 APAK

-617 VDPQNAPAKTAAA
+617 VDPQNAPAKTVAP
-630 ETQQAAAKT
+630 ETQQA
-639 TVDPQNATAKTAAAE
+639 V
-654 TTTAAAKT
+654 
-662 TVDPQNAPAKTVAA
+662 
-676 ETTTAAA
+676 A

-709 VDSQNAA
+709 VD
-716 EKTAAAETPQAAAK
+716 
-730 TTVDSQNASAKTAAA
+730 
-745 ETTTAAAK
+745 
-753 TTVDPQNAPA
+753 
-763 KTVAAETTT
+763 
-772 ATAKTTVDPQN
+772 
-783 APAKTVAP
+783 
-791 ETQQAAAKTTVDPQ
+791 
-805 NAVAKTTAAETPQ
+805 
-818 AAAKTT
+818 
-824 VDPQNATAKT
+824 PQNATAKT
-834 AATETTASAAKTTV
+834 AATETPASAAKTTV

-866 NADPQKAGI
+866 NADPKKAGI

-914 PSAATARTTDS
+914 PSAATARTADA

-960 DSPQQRPAVQLE
+960 DSPQQRPAVQIE

>member
-1 MYMITS
+1 MITS

-210 AFIYRNQNR
+210 SFIYRNQNR

-293 GQGAAGEDADVSE
+293 GPGAAGEDADVSE

-500 TTVDLQNA
+500 TTVD
-508 AAKTAAAETT
+508 
-518 TAAAKTTVDSQNAP
+518 
-532 AKTVAAETQQ
+532 
-542 AAAKTTVNSQNAPAK
+542 
-557 TVATETQQAAA
+557 
-568 KTTVDPQNAPAKTVA
+568 
-583 AETTTAAAK
+583 
-592 TTVDPQNAPAK
+592 PQNAPAK

-617 VDPQNAPAKTAAA
+617 VDPQNA
-630 ETQQAAAKT
+630 
-639 TVDPQNATAKTAAAE
+639 TAKTAAAE
-654 TTTAAAKT
+654 TTPAATKT
-662 TVDPQNAPAKTVAA
+662 TVDSQSAPAKTVA
-676 ETTTAAA
+676 
-683 KTAVDS
+683 
-689 QNALAKTA
+689 
-697 AAETPAS
+697 
-704 VAKTT
+704 
-709 VDSQNAA
+709 
-716 EKTAAAETPQAAAK
+716 
-730 TTVDSQNASAKTAAA
+730 
-745 ETTTAAAK
+745 
-753 TTVDPQNAPA
+753 
-763 KTVAAETTT
+763 
-772 ATAKTTVDPQN
+772 
-783 APAKTVAP
+783 
-791 ETQQAAAKTTVDPQ
+791 
-805 NAVAKTTAAETPQ
+805 
-818 AAAKTT
+818 
-824 VDPQNATAKT
+824 
-834 AATETTASAAKTTV
+834 
-848 DSQNTAAKT
+848 
-857 ASAVPQVKN
+857 
-866 NADPQKAGI
+866 G
-875 REQAA
+875 
-880 TEPKQTRS
+880 
-888 TAEMI
+888 
-893 YQQNKQ
+893 
-899 SVTRTDETIRSKPEQ
+899 
-914 PSAATARTTDS
+914 
-925 RAETPTGAEVEKR
+925 
-938 GLFRKIAGLFTR
+938 
-950 SESAAAARPA
+950 
-960 DSPQQRPAVQLE
+960 
-972 TPVTAKPVETGTA
+972 
-985 SPVKTQI
+985 
-992 TATGLNQIMQDFAD
+992 
-1006 PSIPDN
+1006 
-1012 MKRNARNIEQMF
+1012 
-1024 NASLADTPSLL
+1024 
-1035 QWLNYMDN
+1035 
-1043 PLSGNSSMSK
+1043 SGNYNCSSK
-1053 GLRAWASMLV
+1053 NGR
-1063 AVRLK
+1063 RL
-1068 QFGINVEEEL
+1068 
-1078 RSPRGKMLKLLQD
+1078 
-1091 GADVGDSEQWPQKML
+1091 SEC
-1106 DNLTRHLDTLH
+1106 T
-1117 NSAQQTR
+1117 S
-1124 NEGNVWPFYL
+1124 
-1134 PLPTPKENRRE
+1134 
-1145 NCMLLKRSKSE
+1145 
-1156 EGQDHGLDLNFY
+1156 
-1168 FEIAPFGSI
+1168 
-1177 GIKVNYNSPDL
+1177 
-1188 KLRATAESYDGYSRL
+1188 
-1203 RETLHLLQ
+1203 
-1211 KRFSELGLNSSDF
+1211 
-1224 ECRRGS
+1224 
-1230 VKHPS
+1230 
-1235 DYTDQELQF
+1235 
-1244 MQDDEF
+1244 
-1250 DGWRV
+1250 

>member
-210 AFIYRNQNR
+210 SFIYRNQNR

-293 GQGAAGEDADVSE
+293 GPGAAGEDADVSE

-508 AAKTAAAETT
+508 AAKTAAAET
-518 TAAAKTTVDSQNAP
+518 
-532 AKTVAAETQQ
+532 
-542 AAAKTTVNSQNAPAK
+542 
-557 TVATETQQAAA
+557 
-568 KTTVDPQNAPAKTVA
+568 PQ
-583 AETTTAAAK
+583 AAAK

-603 TAAAETTTA
+603 TAAAETTSAT
-612 AAKTT
+612 AKTT
-617 VDPQNAPAKTAAA
+617 VD
-630 ETQQAAAKT
+630 
-639 TVDPQNATAKTAAAE
+639 
-654 TTTAAAKT
+654 
-662 TVDPQNAPAKTVAA
+662 
-676 ETTTAAA
+676 
-683 KTAVDS
+683 S
-689 QNALAKTA
+689 QNAAAKTA

-704 VAKTT
+704 
-709 VDSQNAA
+709 
-716 EKTAAAETPQAAAK
+716 AAK
-730 TTVDSQNASAKTAAA
+730 N
-745 ETTTAAAK
+745 
-753 TTVDPQNAPA
+753 
-763 KTVAAETTT
+763 
-772 ATAKTTVDPQN
+772 
-783 APAKTVAP
+783 
-791 ETQQAAAKTTVDPQ
+791 
-805 NAVAKTTAAETPQ
+805 
-818 AAAKTT
+818 
-824 VDPQNATAKT
+824 
-834 AATETTASAAKTTV
+834 TV

-914 PSAATARTTDS
+914 PSAATARTADA

-960 DSPQQRPAVQLE
+960 DSPQQRPAVQIE

>member
-210 AFIYRNQNR
+210 SFIYRNQNR

-293 GQGAAGEDADVSE
+293 GPGAAGEDADVSE

-451 MKSMLSSNNQ
+451 MKSMLSTNNQ

-494 PQAAAK
+494 
-500 TTVDLQNA
+500 
-508 AAKTAAAETT
+508 
-518 TAAAKTTVDSQNAP
+518 
-532 AKTVAAETQQ
+532 
-542 AAAKTTVNSQNAPAK
+542 
-557 TVATETQQAAA
+557 
-568 KTTVDPQNAPAKTVA
+568 
-583 AETTTAAAK
+583 
-592 TTVDPQNAPAK
+592 
-603 TAAAETTTA
+603 
-612 AAKTT
+612 
-617 VDPQNAPAKTAAA
+617 
-630 ETQQAAAKT
+630 
-639 TVDPQNATAKTAAAE
+639 
-654 TTTAAAKT
+654 
-662 TVDPQNAPAKTVAA
+662 
-676 ETTTAAA
+676 
-683 KTAVDS
+683 
-689 QNALAKTA
+689 
-697 AAETPAS
+697 
-704 VAKTT
+704 
-709 VDSQNAA
+709 
-716 EKTAAAETPQAAAK
+716 
-730 TTVDSQNASAKTAAA
+730 
-745 ETTTAAAK
+745 
-753 TTVDPQNAPA
+753 
-763 KTVAAETTT
+763 
-772 ATAKTTVDPQN
+772 
-783 APAKTVAP
+783 
-791 ETQQAAAKTTVDPQ
+791 
-805 NAVAKTTAAETPQ
+805 PQ

-914 PSAATARTTDS
+914 PSAATARTADA

>member
-210 AFIYRNQNR
+210 SFIYRNQNR

-293 GQGAAGEDADVSE
+293 GPGAAGEDADVSE

-518 TAAAKTTVDSQNAP
+518 TAAAKTTVD
-532 AKTVAAETQQ
+532 
-542 AAAKTTVNSQNAPAK
+542 
-557 TVATETQQAAA
+557 
-568 KTTVDPQNAPAKTVA
+568 PQNAPAKTVA

-592 TTVDPQNAPAK
+592 TTVD
-603 TAAAETTTA
+603 
-612 AAKTT
+612 
-617 VDPQNAPAKTAAA
+617 
-630 ETQQAAAKT
+630 
-639 TVDPQNATAKTAAAE
+639 
-654 TTTAAAKT
+654 
-662 TVDPQNAPAKTVAA
+662 
-676 ETTTAAA
+676 
-683 KTAVDS
+683 
-689 QNALAKTA
+689 
-697 AAETPAS
+697 
-704 VAKTT
+704 
-709 VDSQNAA
+709 SQNAA
-716 EKTAAAETPQAAAK
+716 
-730 TTVDSQNASAKTAAA
+730 
-745 ETTTAAAK
+745 
-753 TTVDPQNAPA
+753 
-763 KTVAAETTT
+763 
-772 ATAKTTVDPQN
+772 
-783 APAKTVAP
+783 
-791 ETQQAAAKTTVDPQ
+791 
-805 NAVAKTTAAETPQ
+805 
-818 AAAKTT
+818 
-824 VDPQNATAKT
+824 AKT

-914 PSAATARTTDS
+914 PSAATARTADA

>member
-23 RAAGKTTPA
+23 RAAGKTTSA

-293 GQGAAGEDADVSE
+293 GPGAAGEDADVSE

-508 AAKTAAAETT
+508 AAKTAAAET
-518 TAAAKTTVDSQNAP
+518 
-532 AKTVAAETQQ
+532 
-542 AAAKTTVNSQNAPAK
+542 
-557 TVATETQQAAA
+557 
-568 KTTVDPQNAPAKTVA
+568 
-583 AETTTAAAK
+583 
-592 TTVDPQNAPAK
+592 
-603 TAAAETTTA
+603 
-612 AAKTT
+612 
-617 VDPQNAPAKTAAA
+617 
-630 ETQQAAAKT
+630 
-639 TVDPQNATAKTAAAE
+639 
-654 TTTAAAKT
+654 
-662 TVDPQNAPAKTVAA
+662 
-676 ETTTAAA
+676 
-683 KTAVDS
+683 
-689 QNALAKTA
+689 
-697 AAETPAS
+697 
-704 VAKTT
+704 
-709 VDSQNAA
+709 
-716 EKTAAAETPQAAAK
+716 
-730 TTVDSQNASAKTAAA
+730 
-745 ETTTAAAK
+745 
-753 TTVDPQNAPA
+753 
-763 KTVAAETTT
+763 
-772 ATAKTTVDPQN
+772 
-783 APAKTVAP
+783 
-791 ETQQAAAKTTVDPQ
+791 
-805 NAVAKTTAAETPQ
+805 PQ

-914 PSAATARTTDS
+914 PSAATARTADA

>member
-293 GQGAAGEDADVSE
+293 GPGAAGEDADVSE

-508 AAKTAAAETT
+508 
-518 TAAAKTTVDSQNAP
+518 
-532 AKTVAAETQQ
+532 
-542 AAAKTTVNSQNAPAK
+542 
-557 TVATETQQAAA
+557 
-568 KTTVDPQNAPAKTVA
+568 
-583 AETTTAAAK
+583 
-592 TTVDPQNAPAK
+592 
-603 TAAAETTTA
+603 
-612 AAKTT
+612 
-617 VDPQNAPAKTAAA
+617 
-630 ETQQAAAKT
+630 
-639 TVDPQNATAKTAAAE
+639 TAKTAAA
-654 TTTAAAKT
+654 
-662 TVDPQNAPAKTVAA
+662 
-676 ETTTAAA
+676 
-683 KTAVDS
+683 
-689 QNALAKTA
+689 
-697 AAETPAS
+697 
-704 VAKTT
+704 
-709 VDSQNAA
+709 
-716 EKTAAAETPQAAAK
+716 
-730 TTVDSQNASAKTAAA
+730 
-745 ETTTAAAK
+745 
-753 TTVDPQNAPA
+753 
-763 KTVAAETTT
+763 
-772 ATAKTTVDPQN
+772 
-783 APAKTVAP
+783 
-791 ETQQAAAKTTVDPQ
+791 
-805 NAVAKTTAAETPQ
+805 
-818 AAAKTT
+818 
-824 VDPQNATAKT
+824 
-834 AATETTASAAKTTV
+834 ETTASAAKTTV

-914 PSAATARTTDS
+914 PSAATARTADA

-960 DSPQQRPAVQLE
+960 DSPQQRPAVQIE
-972 TPVTAKPVETGTA
+972 TPVTAKPVETGTV

-992 TATGLNQIMQDFAD
+992 TDTGLNQIMQDFAD

>member
-23 RAAGKTTPA
+23 RAAGKATPA
-32 ANATATVMGVQ
+32 ANTTATVMGVQ

-219 PAGTSVSATASG
+219 PAGTSISATASG

-293 GQGAAGEDADVSE
+293 GPGAAGEDADVSE

-508 AAKTAAAETT
+508 T
-518 TAAAKTTVDSQNAP
+518 
-532 AKTVAAETQQ
+532 
-542 AAAKTTVNSQNAPAK
+542 
-557 TVATETQQAAA
+557 
-568 KTTVDPQNAPAKTVA
+568 
-583 AETTTAAAK
+583 
-592 TTVDPQNAPAK
+592 AK

-639 TVDPQNATAKTAAAE
+639 TVDPQNAPAKTAETESPQAAAKTTVDPQNAPAKTAAAE
-654 TTTAAAKT
+654 TPQAAAKTTLDPQNAPAKTAAAETQQAAAKT
-662 TVDPQNAPAKTVAA
+662 TVDPQNAPAKTVAT
-676 ETTTAAA
+676 ET
-683 KTAVDS
+683 
-689 QNALAKTA
+689 Q
-697 AAETPAS
+697 
-704 VAKTT
+704 
-709 VDSQNAA
+709 
-716 EKTAAAETPQAAAK
+716 QAAAK
-730 TTVDSQNASAKTAAA
+730 TTVDSQNA
-745 ETTTAAAK
+745 AAK
-753 TTVDPQNAPA
+753 TT
-763 KTVAAETTT
+763 AAET
-772 ATAKTTVDPQN
+772 P
-783 APAKTVAP
+783 
-791 ETQQAAAKTTVDPQ
+791 QAAAKPAVDSQ
-805 NAVAKTTAAETPQ
+805 NAAAKTTAAETPQ

-875 REQAA
+875 REPVA

-893 YQQNKQ
+893 YQQNKP

-914 PSAATARTTDS
+914 QSVTTARTADA

-938 GLFRKIAGLFTR
+938 GLFRKIAGLFIR
-950 SESAAAARPA
+950 SESAATARPS

-1156 EGQDHGLDLNFY
+1156 DGQDHGLDLNFY

>member
-23 RAAGKTTPA
+23 RAAGITTPA

-210 AFIYRNQNR
+210 SFIYRNQNR

-293 GQGAAGEDADVSE
+293 GPGAAGEDADVSE

-518 TAAAKTTVDSQNAP
+518 TAAAKTTVD
-532 AKTVAAETQQ
+532 
-542 AAAKTTVNSQNAPAK
+542 
-557 TVATETQQAAA
+557 
-568 KTTVDPQNAPAKTVA
+568 PQNAP
-583 AETTTAAAK
+583 
-592 TTVDPQNAPAK
+592 
-603 TAAAETTTA
+603 
-612 AAKTT
+612 
-617 VDPQNAPAKTAAA
+617 
-630 ETQQAAAKT
+630 
-639 TVDPQNATAKTAAAE
+639 AKTAAAE

-709 VDSQNAA
+709 VDSQNASA
-716 EKTAAAETPQAAAK
+716 KTAAAETPQA
-730 TTVDSQNASAKTAAA
+730 T
-745 ETTTAAAK
+745 AK

-763 KTVAAETTT
+763 KTVAAET
-772 ATAKTTVDPQN
+772 
-783 APAKTVAP
+783 
-791 ETQQAAAKTTVDPQ
+791 QQAAAKTTVDSQ
-805 NAVAKTTAAETPQ
+805 NAAAKTTAAETPQ

-914 PSAATARTTDS
+914 PSAATARTADA

>member
-210 AFIYRNQNR
+210 SFIYRNQNR

-293 GQGAAGEDADVSE
+293 GPGAAGEDADVSE

-362 TAVDTGATRKTSGQT
+362 TAVDTDATRKTSGQT

-500 TTVDLQNA
+500 TTVD
-508 AAKTAAAETT
+508 
-518 TAAAKTTVDSQNAP
+518 
-532 AKTVAAETQQ
+532 
-542 AAAKTTVNSQNAPAK
+542 
-557 TVATETQQAAA
+557 
-568 KTTVDPQNAPAKTVA
+568 
-583 AETTTAAAK
+583 
-592 TTVDPQNAPAK
+592 
-603 TAAAETTTA
+603 
-612 AAKTT
+612 
-617 VDPQNAPAKTAAA
+617 
-630 ETQQAAAKT
+630 
-639 TVDPQNATAKTAAAE
+639 
-654 TTTAAAKT
+654 
-662 TVDPQNAPAKTVAA
+662 
-676 ETTTAAA
+676 
-683 KTAVDS
+683 S

-697 AAETPAS
+697 ATE
-704 VAKTT
+704 
-709 VDSQNAA
+709 N
-716 EKTAAAETPQAAAK
+716 
-730 TTVDSQNASAKTAAA
+730 
-745 ETTTAAAK
+745 
-753 TTVDPQNAPA
+753 
-763 KTVAAETTT
+763 
-772 ATAKTTVDPQN
+772 
-783 APAKTVAP
+783 
-791 ETQQAAAKTTVDPQ
+791 
-805 NAVAKTTAAETPQ
+805 PQ

-824 VDPQNATAKT
+824 VDPQNVAAKT
-834 AATETTASAAKTTV
+834 TAAETTASAAKTTV

-914 PSAATARTTDS
+914 PSAATARTADA

-960 DSPQQRPAVQLE
+960 DSPQQRPAVQIE